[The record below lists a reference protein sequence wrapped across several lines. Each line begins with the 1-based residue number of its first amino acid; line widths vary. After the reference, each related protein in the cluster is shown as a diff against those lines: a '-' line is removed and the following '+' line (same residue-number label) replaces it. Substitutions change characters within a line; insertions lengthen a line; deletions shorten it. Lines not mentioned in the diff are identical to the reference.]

1 MGMAWGRWKRYEK
14 IRGKLKRRF
23 FWHFLLGEVG
33 QMTFWQGWN

>member
-23 FWHFLLGEVG
+23 FFGIF
-33 QMTFWQGWN
+33 FWVKLDK